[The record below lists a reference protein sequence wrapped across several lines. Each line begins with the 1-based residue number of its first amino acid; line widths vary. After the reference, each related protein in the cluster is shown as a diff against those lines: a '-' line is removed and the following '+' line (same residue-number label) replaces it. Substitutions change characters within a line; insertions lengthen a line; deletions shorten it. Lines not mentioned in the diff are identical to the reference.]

1 MILDEEK
8 ILDEET
14 SYHRKLPRKELF
26 IHIVICT
33 IMTIILFVICFM
45 VSSSSKNLLIDT
57 IVNSILCSGCFA
69 FGYPLLIAAP
79 VSVLQRKSRCS
90 KTVDANVVEVRIVDK
105 NIKIFAYEFIFNHWK
120 YQVEIESNALNSLFL
135 PGSQT
140 KININPEKPTEI
152 YNGNIEKYQTVVNM
166 LFGIIPMCISMLIL
180 LFP

>member
-1 MILDEEK
+1 M

-14 SYHRKLPRKELF
+14 SHRKLPRKELF
-26 IHIVICT
+26 IHIIICT

-45 VSSSSKNLLIDT
+45 VSSSNKNLFDT
-57 IVNSILCSGCFA
+57 IVNSILCSGCFV
-69 FGYPLLIAAP
+69 FGYPLLIAMP

-90 KTVDANVVEVRIVDK
+90 KTIDANVVEVRIVDK
-105 NIKIFAYEFIFNHWK
+105 NTKIFAYEFIFNHWK
-120 YQVEIESNALNSLFL
+120 YQVEIESNALNNLFL

-152 YNGNIEKYQTVVNM
+152 YNRNIEKYQTIVNM